1 MKISYCLA
9 IIIILIII
17 MSIELCRNSLTAGI
31 DFIGVPNHC
40 QNIDDHRLMCQVKKH
55 TYIINKIDSIVSY
68 PLRCGN
74 YWESWMHNYFKKYSD
89 LNKNCLDIGA
99 NIGTHTVIC
108 SEYFQHVYSF
118 EPQKDVFNILK
129 QNIDVNHCNNVI
141 PYNMG
146 LSNEKTQFKMKCY
159 DHQKSTNI
167 GALNIVENN
176 EEGCETIQVVP
187 LDLLEINNIALIKI
201 DVEGHEYKALLGGLN
216 TIKLNRPIII
226 FEEHKSNSPVFKLI
240 KSLHY
245 EIRQI
250 SLSNDYIAIPK

>member
-1 MKISYCLA
+1 MKIYYYILLLT
-9 IIIILIII
+9 IILIIF
-17 MSIELCRNSLTAGI
+17 IETINNTVLAGL
-31 DFIGVPNHC
+31 DFIGIPNHC
-40 QNIDDHRLMCQVKKH
+40 KKVNDNKLLLCKVKKH
-55 TYIINKIDSIVSY
+55 KYFINKIDSTVSY

-99 NIGTHTVIC
+99 NIGTHSIIC
-108 SEYFQHVYSF
+108 SKYFKHVYSF

-129 QNIDVNHCNNVI
+129 QNIDINHCNNVI
-141 PYNMG
+141 PYNIG

-176 EEGCETIQVVP
+176 EEGCEKIQVVP

-201 DVEGHEYKALLGGLN
+201 DVEGHEYNALIGGMN
-216 TIKLNRPIII
+216 TIKKIDQLLYLKHIII
-226 FEEHKSNSPVFKLI
+226 IHLFLI
-240 KSLHY
+240 
-245 EIRQI
+245 
-250 SLSNDYIAIPK
+250 